1 MVENHPV
8 VEILTL
14 HSILSHLVFAGPPGV
29 EQSDSAIRDA
39 ALNSKMGTPLSFR
52 PIATLRT
59 VFAEKFGIP
68 RQSGIVEEAVGR
80 VEFLAEFNRADFV
93 RGLESFSHIWLVTVF
108 HQSLPWDGKATVRP
122 PRLGG
127 NERLGVFATRSPNR
141 PNPIGL
147 SLVKLVKIETEPRL
161 VLHVAGVDA
170 VDGTPVLDIK
180 PYLPWCESRADA
192 RADWAGAAPNLRE
205 ADQVMIPSTI
215 AEALGKDEPLIRQ
228 LLRLEPQPAYQNTAE
243 RIYGMTVAGWNV
255 KWRIADQQVVV
266 LEAKRAAN
274 A

>member
-1 MVENHPV
+1 MDTT
-8 VEILTL
+8 ISL
-14 HSILSHLVFAGPPGV
+14 
-29 EQSDSAIRDA
+29 
-39 ALNSKMGTPLSFR
+39 R

-59 VFAEKFGIP
+59 VFAGKFGIP

-80 VEFLAEFNRADFV
+80 VEFLPEFNRADFV

-108 HQSLPWDGKATVRP
+108 HQSQPWDGKATVRP

-147 SLVKLVKIETEPRL
+147 SLAKLMKIETEPRL

-180 PYLPWCESRADA
+180 PYLPWCESRSDA
-192 RADWAGAAPNLRE
+192 RADWAAAAPKLRD
-205 ADQVMIPSTI
+205 ADDVMIPTAI
-215 AEALGKDEPLIRQ
+215 AAALGNDEPLMRH
-228 LLRLEPQPAYQNTAE
+228 LLRLEAQPAYHE
-243 RIYGMTVAGWNV
+243 ISDRVYGMTVAGWNV
-255 KWRIADQQVVV
+255 RWRIDDQKVVV
-266 LEAKRAAN
+266 LDAARAGDA
-274 A
+274 

>member
-1 MVENHPV
+1 MRTPAR
-8 VEILTL
+8 L
-14 HSILSHLVFAGPPGV
+14 
-29 EQSDSAIRDA
+29 
-39 ALNSKMGTPLSFR
+39 ALFSQMDTTFSLR

-59 VFAEKFGIP
+59 PFAEKFGIP
-68 RQSGIVEEAVGR
+68 RQSGLVEEANGT
-80 VEFLAEFNRADFV
+80 VEFMPEFNRADFV

-108 HQSLPWDGKATVRP
+108 HESPPWDGKATVRP

-147 SLVKLVKIETEPRL
+147 SLVRLVKIETEPRL

-180 PYLPWCESRADA
+180 PYLPWCESRGDA
-192 RADWAGAAPNLRE
+192 RADWAGAAPNQRDAKDVIIPHAISEILG
-205 ADQVMIPSTI
+205 ADET
-215 AEALGKDEPLIRQ
+215 LIRR
-228 LLRLEPQPAYQNTAE
+228 LLRLEPQPAYHETSE

-255 KWRIADQQVVV
+255 KWRAEDDQVVV
-266 LEAKRAAN
+266 LEATRTEGA
-274 A
+274 